1 MIDSGPMAHLT
12 TINPDGSPQVT
23 VIWVGSDGGDIVSG
37 HMSHKRL
44 VQNIERDPRVVLSFD
59 APREPGAVLNPYATV
74 RAHGDRQ
81 YRTDPGSLESA
92 QPARE
97 DLHRPETRSSL
108 RLEVQAMSR
117 VTGSSG
123 RSRSAFGDDI
133 VQVIGGTPYSGA
145 QKARSSVYAARIQ
158 QSVLLMGAAM
168 TDPSSTVNQVLD
180 PWTVIPAA
188 EFRARQE
195 RTRAA
200 AEAAG
205 LDAVVVYT
213 RGGGFMDMSADVLW
227 LSGHYSQQPYM
238 GDEAGVGTARS
249 HGVVIVPVDAP
260 LTVVVDVPWWRRDFV
275 VADAVRPSIDVT
287 GTTAAVLREQ
297 GLTGKRIGVAGAS
310 YMTAAAWLGL
320 QEAMPDATLVRADT
334 LVDQLRVIKSPAEQ
348 QLIRR
353 ACAIGNLTLET
364 LIDAVVEGATEAE
377 AVGEASRV
385 LLRGG
390 GVLYDAAC
398 GSGPHAHTYTS
409 GRLPS
414 ADPVRRFERGDM
426 FHVDCYGSVGGYFFD
441 FARSRVV
448 GDDPTPEQLKLL
460 EAPIGIVEQICAVHQ
475 AGDDQR

>member
-1 MIDSGPMAHLT
+1 
-12 TINPDGSPQVT
+12 
-23 VIWVGSDGGDIVSG
+23 
-37 HMSHKRL
+37 
-44 VQNIERDPRVVLSFD
+44 
-59 APREPGAVLNPYATV
+59 
-74 RAHGDRQ
+74 
-81 YRTDPGSLESA
+81 
-92 QPARE
+92 
-97 DLHRPETRSSL
+97 
-108 RLEVQAMSR
+108 
-117 VTGSSG
+117 
-123 RSRSAFGDDI
+123 
-133 VQVIGGTPYSGA
+133 
-145 QKARSSVYAARIQ
+145 
-158 QSVLLMGAAM
+158 MGAAM
-168 TDPSSTVNQVLD
+168 TDPSSTVTQILD

-188 EFRARQE
+188 EFKARQE
-195 RTRAA
+195 RTRVA

-205 LDAVVVYT
+205 LDAVVVYS

-260 LTVVVDVPWWRRDFV
+260 LTVVVDVPWWRRDLV
-275 VADAVRPSIDVT
+275 VADAVRPAIDVT

-320 QEAMPDATLVRADT
+320 QEAMPEATLIRADT

-353 ACAIGNLTLET
+353 ACAIGNLTLEA

-398 GSGPHAHTYTS
+398 GSGPHAHTYTW

-460 EAPIGIVEQICAVHQ
+460 EAPIGIVEQVCRFIKPGMTSGEIYARSEELIAADEFISSIPIDPPEMPGFPAIGHGLGMMWEAPWLVKDDPTVIEENMYLAVELLLGHRSIGG
-475 AGDDQR
+475 AMFEHNGLVGADGLEVLTTARSRWW